1 MKTLSLS
8 IALLFSAFLVACSTP
23 TISSDDSE
31 EWVRSTKKQS
41 SSSEYVESSS
51 TYKEKS
57 SSSEIIKVSDKSSS
71 SNKREEKSSSSN
83 EEVSSSSKQIELS
96 SSTILSSSSD
106 KGISSSEL
114 HISSSEEI
122 KLSSSEGQSSSS
134 VATKS
139 IYEAV
144 EESGLYTTKDSV
156 AAYLCKFDKLP
167 GNYVGKDE
175 GISLYE
181 SKTGNAFSKWNF
193 NPWTT
198 LGVMI
203 GGDVFEN
210 REGLLPNG
218 SYREADVNYSARN
231 RGTKRLIYQSDCVI
245 YYTADHY
252 ESFDKLEIR

>member
-1 MKTLSLS
+1 MKTLKISLVF
-8 IALLFSAFLVACSTP
+8 LFSAFLVACSTP
-23 TISSDDSE
+23 TVSDDESDE
-31 EWVRSTKKQS
+31 IELTSSSKS
-41 SSSEYVESSS
+41 SSSSK
-51 TYKEKS
+51 KEKS
-57 SSSEIIKVSDKSSS
+57 SSSKKEVSSS
-71 SNKREEKSSSSN
+71 SSKK
-83 EEVSSSSKQIELS
+83 VSSSSKQVETS
-96 SSTILSSSSD
+96 SSEKIESSSKSSSSS
-106 KGISSSEL
+106 KKE
-114 HISSSEEI
+114 
-122 KLSSSEGQSSSS
+122 KSSSS
-134 VATKS
+134 AAAKS

-181 SKTGNAFSKWNF
+181 SKTGNTFSKWNF

-198 LGVMI
+198 LDVMI

-218 SYREADVNYSARN
+218 SYHEADVDYSAKN

-252 ESFDKLEIR
+252 ESFDKLEVR

>member
-1 MKTLSLS
+1 MKTLKISF
-8 IALLFSAFLVACSTP
+8 AFLFAAFLVACSTP
-23 TISSDDSE
+23 TISDDESDEVELTS
-31 EWVRSTKKQS
+31 SSKS
-41 SSSEYVESSS
+41 SSSSK
-51 TYKEKS
+51 KEKS
-57 SSSEIIKVSDKSSS
+57 SSSKKEESSS
-71 SNKREEKSSSSN
+71 SSKR
-83 EEVSSSSKQIELS
+83 VSSSSRQIETS
-96 SSTILSSSSD
+96 SSIAL
-106 KGISSSEL
+106 
-114 HISSSEEI
+114 
-122 KLSSSEGQSSSS
+122 
-134 VATKS
+134 KS

-181 SKTGNAFSKWNF
+181 SKTGNTFSKWNF

-198 LGVMI
+198 LDVMI

-218 SYREADVNYSARN
+218 SYHEADVDYSAKN

-245 YYTADHY
+245 YYTANHY
-252 ESFDKLEIR
+252 ETFDKLEVNVP

>member
-1 MKTLSLS
+1 MKTLKLSL
-8 IALLFSAFLVACSTP
+8 AFLFSAFLVACSTP
-23 TISSDDSE
+23 TVSSDDSDE
-31 EWVRSTKKQS
+31 IERISSVSEKTTS
-41 SSSEYVESSS
+41 SSSIAS
-51 TYKEKS
+51 
-57 SSSEIIKVSDKSSS
+57 
-71 SNKREEKSSSSN
+71 
-83 EEVSSSSKQIELS
+83 
-96 SSTILSSSSD
+96 
-106 KGISSSEL
+106 
-114 HISSSEEI
+114 
-122 KLSSSEGQSSSS
+122 
-134 VATKS
+134 KS

-181 SKTGNAFSKWNF
+181 SKTGNSFSKWNF

-218 SYREADVNYSARN
+218 SYHEADVDYSAKN

-252 ESFDKLEIR
+252 ESFDKLEVR

>member
-1 MKTLSLS
+1 MKTLKLSL
-8 IALLFSAFLVACSTP
+8 AFLFSAFIVACSTP
-23 TISSDDSE
+23 TVSSD
-31 EWVRSTKKQS
+31 
-41 SSSEYVESSS
+41 ESD
-51 TYKEKS
+51 EKS
-57 SSSEIIKVSDKSSS
+57 SSS
-71 SNKREEKSSSSN
+71 
-83 EEVSSSSKQIELS
+83 
-96 SSTILSSSSD
+96 
-106 KGISSSEL
+106 
-114 HISSSEEI
+114 
-122 KLSSSEGQSSSS
+122 
-134 VATKS
+134 VAAKS

-175 GISLYE
+175 GISIYE
-181 SKTGNAFSKWNF
+181 SKTGKTFSKWNF

-218 SYREADVNYSARN
+218 SYREADVNYSAKN

-252 ESFDKLEIR
+252 NSFDKLEVNVP

>member
-1 MKTLSLS
+1 MKTLKISL
-8 IALLFSAFLVACSTP
+8 AFLFTAFLVACSTP
-23 TISSDDSE
+23 TVSDDESDE
-31 EWVRSTKKQS
+31 VELTSSSKS
-41 SSSEYVESSS
+41 SSSSK
-51 TYKEKS
+51 KEKS
-57 SSSEIIKVSDKSSS
+57 SSSKKEESSS
-71 SNKREEKSSSSN
+71 SSKK
-83 EEVSSSSKQIELS
+83 VSSSSRQMETS
-96 SSTILSSSSD
+96 SSIAL
-106 KGISSSEL
+106 
-114 HISSSEEI
+114 
-122 KLSSSEGQSSSS
+122 
-134 VATKS
+134 KS

-181 SKTGNAFSKWNF
+181 SKPGNTFSKWNF

-198 LGVMI
+198 IGVMI

-218 SYREADVNYSARN
+218 SYHEADVDYSAKN

-252 ESFDKLEIR
+252 ETFNKLEVQVP

>member
-1 MKTLSLS
+1 MKTLKISL
-8 IALLFSAFLVACSTP
+8 AFLFAAFLVACSTP
-23 TISSDDSE
+23 TVSDDESDE
-31 EWVRSTKKQS
+31 IELTPSSNSS
-41 SSSEYVESSS
+41 SSSE
-51 TYKEKS
+51 KEKS
-57 SSSEIIKVSDKSSS
+57 SSSKKEASSS
-71 SNKREEKSSSSN
+71 SSKK
-83 EEVSSSSKQIELS
+83 VSSSSKQIETS
-96 SSTILSSSSD
+96 SSEKIESSSKSSSSS
-106 KGISSSEL
+106 KKEKSSSSKKEGSSSSGKEISSSSEQ
-114 HISSSEEI
+114 IETSSSI
-122 KLSSSEGQSSSS
+122 AL
-134 VATKS
+134 KS

-181 SKTGNAFSKWNF
+181 SKTGNSFSKWNF

-218 SYREADVNYSARN
+218 SYHEADVDYSAKN

-252 ESFDKLEIR
+252 ESFDKLEVR